1 MANAR
6 DVARLAGVSVST
18 VSRALADAPQVSATT
33 RDRVAEVAAQ
43 LGYHPNTMARGLR
56 LGRTHVL
63 GLLVPDLENPSF
75 ASVTKGVHARAR
87 AAGYAV
93 FVADSEE
100 ARSAEPALLAEF
112 AQRVD
117 GVIVASPRS
126 DDASLRR
133 ALGDLPVVLVN
144 RDVPGLPSV
153 AGDDTDGVTQALGH
167 LHALGH
173 RTVAVAAGPA
183 SSWSGTR
190 RVAGLR
196 QAAERLDDVTL
207 VELGAFRPYFSGG
220 FAAADHAVASGAT
233 AVVAFNDL
241 MALGMLDRFRG
252 RGVRVPEDISLVGFD
267 DVAFATLV
275 SPALTTVRVP
285 HVGLGRSAV
294 DLLVDLLDGGHD
306 PVEDAATTTTAAQE
320 QLPVELV
327 IRGSTAV
334 PPTTVK

>member
-18 VSRALADAPQVSATT
+18 VSRALAHHSQVSAVT
-33 RDRVAEVAAQ
+33 RERVTAIAAQ
-43 LGYHPNTMARGLR
+43 LGYRPHTLARGLR

-100 ARSAEPALLAEF
+100 ARSAEPTLLAEF

-126 DDASLRR
+126 DDETLRR
-133 ALGDLPVVLVN
+133 ALGDLPHVLVN
-144 RDVPGLPSV
+144 RDAAGLPSV
-153 AGDDTDGVTQALGH
+153 DADDADGVTQALGH

-173 RTVAVAAGPA
+173 RTVAVAAGPT

-190 RVAGLR
+190 RVEGLR
-196 QAAERLDDVTL
+196 RAAERLGNVTL
-207 VELGAFRPYFSGG
+207 VELGSFRPYFSGG

-241 MALGMLDRFRG
+241 MALGILDRLRG
-252 RGVRVPEDISLVGFD
+252 RGVRVPEDISVVGFD

-285 HVGLGRSAV
+285 HIGLGQSAV
-294 DLLVDLLDGGHD
+294 DLLVGMLD
-306 PVEDAATTTTAAQE
+306 DASSAGAGAGASDAVAHE

-327 IRGSTAV
+327 IRGSSGVV
-334 PPTTVK
+334 PQK

>member
-6 DVARLAGVSVST
+6 DVAQLAGVSVST
-18 VSRALADAPQVSATT
+18 VSRALAGAPQVSAAT
-33 RDRVAEVAAQ
+33 RERVAAAAAQ

-117 GVIVASPRS
+117 GVILASPRS
-126 DDASLRR
+126 DDESLRR
-133 ALGDLPVVLVN
+133 AVGDLPVVLVN

-153 AGDDTDGVTQALGH
+153 SADDIDGVAQALGH

-183 SSWSGTR
+183 GSWSGSR

-196 QAAERLDDVTL
+196 QAAERLGDVTL
-207 VELGAFRPYFSGG
+207 VELGSFRPYSSGG
-220 FAAADHAVASGAT
+220 FAAADHAMASGAT

-252 RGVRVPEDISLVGFD
+252 RGVRVPEDISVVGFD

-275 SPALTTVRVP
+275 SPAMTTVRVP
-285 HVGLGRSAV
+285 HVGLGRAAV
-294 DLLVDLLDGGHD
+294 DLLVAALGAGHHTTDGAT
-306 PVEDAATTTTAAQE
+306 EDAAAGE

-327 IRGSTAV
+327 IRGSTG
-334 PPTTVK
+334 PTTARH

>member
-6 DVARLAGVSVST
+6 DVAQLAGVSVST
-18 VSRALADAPQVSATT
+18 VSRALTQTGEVSAATQE
-33 RDRVAEVAAQ
+33 RVAAAAAQ
-43 LGYHPNTMARGLR
+43 LGYRPNTMARGLR

-100 ARSAEPALLAEF
+100 ARSAEPTLLAEF

-117 GVIVASPRS
+117 GVIIASPRS
-126 DDASLRR
+126 DDEALRR
-133 ALGDLPVVLVN
+133 AVGDLPTVLVN
-144 RDVPGLPSV
+144 RAVPGIPAV
-153 AGDDTDGVTQALGH
+153 AADDTDGVAQVLGH

-173 RTVAVAAGPA
+173 RKVAVAAGP
-183 SSWSGTR
+183 SGSWSGTR

-196 QAAERLDDVTL
+196 QAAERLADVEL
-207 VELGAFRPYFSGG
+207 VELGSFRPYFSGG

-241 MALGMLDRFRG
+241 MALGILDRLRG
-252 RGVRVPEDISLVGFD
+252 RGVRVPEDMSVVGFD

-275 SPALTTVRVP
+275 SPAMTTVRVP
-285 HVGLGRSAV
+285 HMGLGRSAV
-294 DLLVDLLDGGHD
+294 DLLVAILGAGK
-306 PVEDAATTTTAAQE
+306 DATADTAGDTNPTAHHE
-320 QLPVELV
+320 ELPVELV
-327 IRGSTAV
+327 IRGSTGV
-334 PPTTVK
+334 S

>member
-6 DVARLAGVSVST
+6 DVAQLAGVSVST
-18 VSRALADAPQVSATT
+18 VSRALAQSTQVSATT
-33 RDRVAEVAAQ
+33 RERVAAVAAQ
-43 LGYHPNTMARGLR
+43 LGYQPNTMARGLR

-75 ASVTKGVHARAR
+75 ASVTKGVQARAR

-100 ARSAEPALLAEF
+100 SRSAEPALLAEF

-117 GVIVASPRS
+117 GVIIASPRS
-126 DDASLRR
+126 DDESLRR
-133 ALGDLPVVLVN
+133 AVGDLPVVLVN

-153 AGDDTDGVTQALGH
+153 AADDVDGVAQALGH

-173 RTVAVAAGPA
+173 RTVAVAAGP
-183 SSWSGTR
+183 SGSWSGSR
-190 RVAGLR
+190 RVTGLR
-196 QAAERLDDVTL
+196 QAAERLGDVTL
-207 VELGAFRPYFSGG
+207 VELGSFRPYSSGG
-220 FAAADHAVASGAT
+220 YAAADHALASGAT

-252 RGVRVPEDISLVGFD
+252 RGVRVPEDISVVGFD

-275 SPALTTVRVP
+275 SPAMTTVRVP

-294 DLLVDLLDGGHD
+294 DLLVSALGAGAD
-306 PVEDAATTTTAAQE
+306 PADRTAEDE

-327 IRGSTAV
+327 IRGSTGPLSAER
-334 PPTTVK
+334 